1 MGAAPPDARRADVA
15 RRSGGQPC
23 ARLPLPPLDGSGAL
37 PLVLKPE
44 TARAYQE
51 FLWRTP
57 GLGLLGLMVA
67 WRLCDVVFDPI
78 FFGAVSWLY
87 PGVSYS

>member
-1 MGAAPPDARRADVA
+1 
-15 RRSGGQPC
+15 
-23 ARLPLPPLDGSGAL
+23 
-37 PLVLKPE
+37 VLKPE